1 MENKNFNSDYISRLG
16 RTWYTPEKAGR
27 SEYLESIAANA
38 AAIPFEI
45 ESLGDLAYRA
55 CATYSHT
62 PEVGQL
68 LREAEYTAHIAEF
81 CKEITAARNDA
92 AALDELRRYYEG
104 YRVKV
109 LAHLSALSRCMS
121 AYIAGPANFPVHR
134 AEKAN
139 AAERKRMEE
148 LTEWQERA
156 QQAVKRNLGLLP
168 PSGVITSDDPEALEK
183 LRKKLANREKMQEI
197 MKAANKIV
205 RSAKMTDAE
214 KFSALIECGLT
225 EENATEILHPSASYL
240 SPGFDSYTLSNNNQG
255 IHRLRDR
262 IAHLERIQAEAVKQ
276 AENGGA
282 PELDFDGGRIVDS
295 AAANRVQIFF
305 DGKPAAE
312 LRAELK
318 IKGFRWAPSVGAW
331 QAFRSRRAL
340 DKARK
345 ICGVSED

>member
-1 MENKNFNSDYISRLG
+1 MENKTFNSDYVARLG
-16 RTWYTPEKAGR
+16 RHWYNPENAGR
-27 SEYLESIAANA
+27 PEYLETIAANA

-68 LREAEYTAHIAEF
+68 LREAEYTSHIAAF

-104 YRVKV
+104 YRAKV

-121 AYIAGPANFPVHR
+121 AYIAGPANFPVQR

-156 QQAVKRNLGLLP
+156 QHAVKRNLGLLP

-183 LRKKLANREKMQEI
+183 LRKKLADREKMQEV
-197 MKAANKIV
+197 MRAANKIV
-205 RSAKMTDAE
+205 RDRKMTDAE
-214 KFSALIECGLT
+214 KISALMGCGLT
-225 EENATEILHPSASYL
+225 EKNATAVLHPSESYL
-240 SPGFDSYTLSNNNQG
+240 SPGFDSYMLSNNNQE
-255 IHRLRDR
+255 IHRLRGR
-262 IAHLERIQAEAVKQ
+262 LVQLERLQAEAAKQ

-282 PELDFDGGRIVDS
+282 PELDFDGGRIVDN

-305 DGKPAAE
+305 DGKPGAE

-318 IKGFRWAPSVGAW
+318 SRGFRWAPSVGAW
-331 QAFRSRRAL
+331 QAFRNWHAMSS
-340 DKARK
+340 ARQ
-345 ICGVSED
+345 ICGLPEA